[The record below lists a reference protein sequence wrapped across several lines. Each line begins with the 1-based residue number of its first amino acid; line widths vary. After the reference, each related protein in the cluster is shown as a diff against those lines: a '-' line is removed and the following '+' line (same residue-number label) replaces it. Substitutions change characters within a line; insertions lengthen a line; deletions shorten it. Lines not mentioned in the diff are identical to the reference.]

1 MELVSTVRGQLR
13 AVEDPADA
21 DRRLMER
28 VAKRDRMAQQTAI
41 DRLFPRV
48 RCTCFRLLGNTADAD
63 DAVQQSLLEVL
74 LSAGSFR
81 GLSRLETWADRITTR
96 TALRLSKDRARW
108 DSRIRGTV
116 ETVHLPAAPR
126 DGHMSE
132 AAPRQTADYLRSL
145 PERQQTVLVLRH
157 VLEFSIDEI
166 AEQTGVSPNT
176 VKDRLLRGRKAIRK
190 KIRRDQSIGV
200 RRKVTS

>member
-1 MELVSTVRGQLR
+1 MELVSTVRGHLR

-21 DRRLMER
+21 DRQLMER

-48 RCTCFRLLGNTADAD
+48 RCTCARLLGNTADAD
-63 DAVQQSLLEVL
+63 DAVQQALLEVL

-96 TALRLSKDRARW
+96 TALRLSRDRVRW
-108 DSRIRGTV
+108 DSRIRGSV
-116 ETVHLPAAPR
+116 ETGQIQAAAR
-126 DGHMSE
+126 DRSVTE
-132 AAPRQTADYLRSL
+132 AAPRHPADYLRSL

-157 VLEFSIDEI
+157 VLEYSIDEI

-176 VKDRLLRGRKAIRK
+176 VKDRLLRGRRAIRK
-190 KIRRDQSIGV
+190 NIRRDQSIGV
-200 RRKVTS
+200 RRKVTP